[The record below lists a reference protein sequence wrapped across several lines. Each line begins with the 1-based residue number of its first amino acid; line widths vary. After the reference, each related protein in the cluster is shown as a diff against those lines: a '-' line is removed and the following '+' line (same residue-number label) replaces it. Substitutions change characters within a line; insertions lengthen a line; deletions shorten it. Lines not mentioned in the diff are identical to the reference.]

1 MRCSAYIHIPFCSH
15 KCDFCDFVAFAGVTN
30 QEDEYCAVVC
40 EEISTRLKALDA
52 KPRLTSIFYGGG
64 TPGLIKPSNISK
76 IHSALLERTDLVP
89 GAEVTLETTP
99 QSINSAKAG
108 EWIAIGINRLSVGVQ
123 SFRDDELLA
132 IGRDHQRAQA
142 VEGLEAAVDAG
153 FRNVSVDLMYG
164 LPTQVLSSW
173 NESIKEL
180 LKLAQRLNYIQ
191 HVSAYALDL
200 AANSPLKMRFPES
213 SSSYPTE
220 ENFIAMYELLVS
232 SLERAGFPQYEI
244 SNFSKPGFQSVH
256 NLNYWNNGEYLGFGV
271 GAHRY
276 LGGYRSSNWRS
287 LGRYLRDYMG
297 NQTIELIE
305 PSLRVREAIMLGLRR
320 TDGIDL
326 SRFAE
331 EYGVN
336 ILEQFGKSIDKLKA
350 GQFIEVDNDR
360 LKLSSKGVPV
370 SNSVIVEFI

>member
-1 MRCSAYIHIPFCSH
+1 MDFSAYIHIPFCSH

-30 QEDEYCAVVC
+30 QEDTYCQVVC
-40 EEISTRLKALDA
+40 EEISTRLEALDA
-52 KPRLTSIFYGGG
+52 KPRLTSVFYGGG
-64 TPGLIKPSNISK
+64 TPGLIKPSNIFK
-76 IHSALLERTDLVP
+76 IHNALLERTNLVS

-99 QSINSAKAG
+99 QSITNAKAS
-108 EWIAIGINRLSVGVQ
+108 EWLAIGINRLSVGVQ
-123 SFRDDELLA
+123 SFCDDELIA
-132 IGRDHQRAQA
+132 IGRDHNRAQA
-142 VEGLEAAVDAG
+142 VEGLVTVVDAG
-153 FRNVSVDLMYG
+153 FRNVSVDLMYA
-164 LPTQVLSSW
+164 LPTQVLASW
-173 NESIKEL
+173 KETIEEL
-180 LKLAQRLNYIQ
+180 LRLAECLEYIQ

-213 SSSYPTE
+213 SASYPSE
-220 ENFIAMYELLVS
+220 ENFIAMYELLIK
-232 SLERAGFPQYEI
+232 SLSRGGFFQYEI

-256 NLNYWNNGEYLGFGV
+256 NLNYWRNGEYLGFGV

-276 LGGYRSSNWRS
+276 VGGYRTSNWRS

-305 PSLRVREAIMLGLRR
+305 PSTRLREAIMLGLRM

-326 SRFAE
+326 RRFSQ

-336 ILEQFGKSIDKLKA
+336 ILEQFGQSIERLKA
-350 GQFIEVDNDR
+350 GDFIEVNNHQ

-370 SNSVIVEFI
+370 SNSIIAEFI